1 MFGKC
6 EICFRAG
13 YCKISECKEQE
24 LKELEIINRVVNSA
38 SITAKVDE
46 NLLKNLPEIKN
57 VSPKDI
63 KSTKKRNLKL
73 YKIIKIQLS
82 RSLKDYKTEY
92 LVPTVQSLI
101 KNYFTEPFQN
111 VQGGVQEILQIKD
124 HVGSAAEVTYWN
136 QKAGDEVNQGTQIVQ
151 KLIQKLDNQINK
163 INEAKKVANNDE
175 LNELKKAANLTKTE
189 IKKIENDYNKA
200 EKKLASKEEVIKGVL
215 NSMVQNNVNAAGL
228 GDSLEKVQQARK
240 IVKSIKQNVKQEMK
254 KLPKF

>member
-1 MFGKC
+1 
-6 EICFRAG
+6 
-13 YCKISECKEQE
+13 
-24 LKELEIINRVVNSA
+24 
-38 SITAKVDE
+38 
-46 NLLKNLPEIKN
+46 
-57 VSPKDI
+57 
-63 KSTKKRNLKL
+63 
-73 YKIIKIQLS
+73 
-82 RSLKDYKTEY
+82 
-92 LVPTVQSLI
+92 
-101 KNYFTEPFQN
+101 
-111 VQGGVQEILQIKD
+111 
-124 HVGSAAEVTYWN
+124 
-136 QKAGDEVNQGTQIVQ
+136 
-151 KLIQKLDNQINK
+151 LDNQINK